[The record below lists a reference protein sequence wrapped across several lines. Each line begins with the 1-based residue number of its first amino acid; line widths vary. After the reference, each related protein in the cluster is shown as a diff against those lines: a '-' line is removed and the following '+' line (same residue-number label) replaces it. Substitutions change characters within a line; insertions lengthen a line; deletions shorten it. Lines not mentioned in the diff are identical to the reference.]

1 MPLSACLVDVLRP
14 LEHVFLVS
22 QDHKSKKTK
31 WPFGSFGHQE
41 AGPSKICS
49 KDCGDGEAVETGPPP
64 PTLPAT
70 VQVAADCQGMRWVPG
85 RQWAELEADAV
96 GTVTRS
102 SSSWAQSGFMTASP
116 AVPRQAVILTLASSL
131 ESLPAGCVA
140 VGTRLWGLI
149 SMMASPVGRGLCQA
163 GRSDRQKEARLQSLA
178 MR

>member
-1 MPLSACLVDVLRP
+1 MAIWEFWSPRGRS
-14 LEHVFLVS
+14 F
-22 QDHKSKKTK
+22 QDLFERL
-31 WPFGSFGHQE
+31 WGRRGS
-41 AGPSKICS
+41 
-49 KDCGDGEAVETGPPP
+49 GDRPPP
-64 PTLPAT
+64 NSASHSAGSSRLSRDEVGPWETMGRARSRCCWDCHQ
-70 VQVAADCQGMRWVPG
+70 VQ
-85 RQWAELEADAV
+85 L
-96 GTVTRS
+96 
-102 SSSWAQSGFMTASP
+102 SWAQSGFMTASP